1 MESEGKPG
9 RAIVTIDGSRRVAHV
24 ARSGDTWWVHID
36 GRAHEVTLH
45 EQGSSSSAD
54 EGSLKAPM
62 PGTVLQVL
70 AKVGQ
75 RVREG
80 QHLMTLEAMKMEH
93 KVVAPKAGE
102 ITKGAQ
108 GSKILVIFG
117 LIVFRHFHNCLFP
130 TYWAMFL
137 GPFCGLEPLSFPSRL
152 SLDAPEP
159 LPVLDWCIQHT
170 TYRLSVEVH
179 IHLPHISLEGVNG
192 TLGFTVTPL

>member
-1 MESEGKPG
+1 MEWSVSDGPGRYKPTLQDRDGSISVVSMNIDGNEAQVPEVSIESEGKPG

-45 EQGSSSSAD
+45 EQGSNSSVD
-54 EGSLKAPM
+54 EGGLKAPM

-102 ITKGAQ
+102 ITKVNYSEGERVDM
-108 GSKILVIFG
+108 GSPLVE
-117 LIVFRHFHNCLFP
+117 
-130 TYWAMFL
+130 L
-137 GPFCGLEPLSFPSRL
+137 G
-152 SLDAPEP
+152 D
-159 LPVLDWCIQHT
+159 
-170 TYRLSVEVH
+170 
-179 IHLPHISLEGVNG
+179 
-192 TLGFTVTPL
+192 

>member
-1 MESEGKPG
+1 MEWSVSDGPGRYKPTLQDRDGSISVTSMTRDGDEVQPPEISIESEGKPG
-9 RAIVTIDGSRRVAHV
+9 RAIVTIEGTRRVAHV
-24 ARSGDTWWVHID
+24 AKSGDTWWVHID

-102 ITKGAQ
+102 ITKVNYSEGERVDM
-108 GSKILVIFG
+108 GSPLVEIG
-117 LIVFRHFHNCLFP
+117 
-130 TYWAMFL
+130 
-137 GPFCGLEPLSFPSRL
+137 
-152 SLDAPEP
+152 D
-159 LPVLDWCIQHT
+159 
-170 TYRLSVEVH
+170 
-179 IHLPHISLEGVNG
+179 
-192 TLGFTVTPL
+192 

>member
-1 MESEGKPG
+1 MDWSVSDRPGRYKPTLQDRDGSISVTSMTRDGDEVQPPEISIESEGKPG
-9 RAIVTIDGSRRVAHV
+9 RAIVTIEGTRRVAHV

-36 GRAHEVTLH
+36 GRAHEVSLH

-102 ITKGAQ
+102 ITKVNYSEGERVDM
-108 GSKILVIFG
+108 GSALVEIG
-117 LIVFRHFHNCLFP
+117 
-130 TYWAMFL
+130 
-137 GPFCGLEPLSFPSRL
+137 
-152 SLDAPEP
+152 D
-159 LPVLDWCIQHT
+159 
-170 TYRLSVEVH
+170 
-179 IHLPHISLEGVNG
+179 
-192 TLGFTVTPL
+192 

>member
-1 MESEGKPG
+1 MEWSFDGSGRYKPNLQETDGTVSVASMTRDGDEVQLPDVTIKKEGKPG
-9 RAIVTIDGSRRVAHV
+9 RAIVTTDGSRRVAHI

-45 EQGSSSSAD
+45 EQGTSSSAD

-102 ITKGAQ
+102 ITKVNYSEGERVDM
-108 GSKILVIFG
+108 GSALVEIG
-117 LIVFRHFHNCLFP
+117 
-130 TYWAMFL
+130 
-137 GPFCGLEPLSFPSRL
+137 
-152 SLDAPEP
+152 D
-159 LPVLDWCIQHT
+159 
-170 TYRLSVEVH
+170 
-179 IHLPHISLEGVNG
+179 
-192 TLGFTVTPL
+192 

>member
-1 MESEGKPG
+1 MEWSVSDGGPGRYKPTLQETDGTVSVTSMTRDGDEVQMPKVSIEKEGKPG
-9 RAIVTIDGSRRVAHV
+9 RAIVSIDGSRRVAHI

-102 ITKGAQ
+102 ITKVNYSEGERVDM
-108 GSKILVIFG
+108 GSALVEI
-117 LIVFRHFHNCLFP
+117 N
-130 TYWAMFL
+130 
-137 GPFCGLEPLSFPSRL
+137 
-152 SLDAPEP
+152 D
-159 LPVLDWCIQHT
+159 
-170 TYRLSVEVH
+170 
-179 IHLPHISLEGVNG
+179 
-192 TLGFTVTPL
+192 

>member
-1 MESEGKPG
+1 MEWSVSDGAGRYKPTLKDRDGSVSVASMSMDGSEVQPPEISIESEGKPG

-36 GRAHEVTLH
+36 GRAHEVTLY

-102 ITKGAQ
+102 ITKVNYAEGERVDM
-108 GSKILVIFG
+108 GSA
-117 LIVFRHFHNCLFP
+117 R
-130 TYWAMFL
+130 
-137 GPFCGLEPLSFPSRL
+137 
-152 SLDAPEP
+152 
-159 LPVLDWCIQHT
+159 
-170 TYRLSVEVH
+170 VE
-179 IHLPHISLEGVNG
+179 ISD
-192 TLGFTVTPL
+192 

>member
-1 MESEGKPG
+1 MEWSVSDGPGRYKPNLQDRDGSVSVSSMTRDGSEAQMPEVSLESEGKPG
-9 RAIVTIDGSRRVAHV
+9 RAIVTIDGATRIAHV

-45 EQGSSSSAD
+45 EQGSTSSSD

-62 PGTVLQVL
+62 PGTVLQVM

-102 ITKGAQ
+102 ITKVNYSEGERVDM
-108 GSKILVIFG
+108 GSTLVEI
-117 LIVFRHFHNCLFP
+117 
-130 TYWAMFL
+130 A
-137 GPFCGLEPLSFPSRL
+137 E
-152 SLDAPEP
+152 
-159 LPVLDWCIQHT
+159 
-170 TYRLSVEVH
+170 
-179 IHLPHISLEGVNG
+179 
-192 TLGFTVTPL
+192 

>member
-1 MESEGKPG
+1 MEWSVSDGPGRYKPNLQDRDGSVSVSSMTRDGSEAQMPEVSLESEGKPG
-9 RAIVTIDGSRRVAHV
+9 RAIVTIDGATRIAHV

-45 EQGSSSSAD
+45 EQGSTSSSD

-62 PGTVLQVL
+62 PGTVLQVM

-102 ITKGAQ
+102 ITKVNYSEGERVDM
-108 GSKILVIFG
+108 GSP
-117 LIVFRHFHNCLFP
+117 LI
-130 TYWAMFL
+130 
-137 GPFCGLEPLSFPSRL
+137 E
-152 SLDAPEP
+152 
-159 LPVLDWCIQHT
+159 
-170 TYRLSVEVH
+170 
-179 IHLPHISLEGVNG
+179 ISE
-192 TLGFTVTPL
+192 

>member
-1 MESEGKPG
+1 MVEWSVSDGPVRYKPTLQDRDGSVSVASMNRDGDEVQMPNLSIEKEGKPG
-9 RAIVTIDGSRRVAHV
+9 RAIVTIDGSKRIAHV

-70 AKVGQ
+70 AKAGQ

-102 ITKGAQ
+102 ITKVNYSEGERVDM
-108 GSKILVIFG
+108 GSALVEIG
-117 LIVFRHFHNCLFP
+117 
-130 TYWAMFL
+130 
-137 GPFCGLEPLSFPSRL
+137 
-152 SLDAPEP
+152 D
-159 LPVLDWCIQHT
+159 
-170 TYRLSVEVH
+170 
-179 IHLPHISLEGVNG
+179 
-192 TLGFTVTPL
+192 

>member
-1 MESEGKPG
+1 MEWSFDGSGRYKPNLQETDGTVSVASMTRDGDEVQLSDVSIEKEGKPG
-9 RAIVTIDGSRRVAHV
+9 RAIVTIDGSRRVAHI
-24 ARSGDTWWVHID
+24 ARAGDTWWVHID

-45 EQGSSSSAD
+45 EQGTSSSAD

-102 ITKGAQ
+102 ITKVNYSEGERVDM
-108 GSKILVIFG
+108 GSALVEIG
-117 LIVFRHFHNCLFP
+117 
-130 TYWAMFL
+130 
-137 GPFCGLEPLSFPSRL
+137 
-152 SLDAPEP
+152 D
-159 LPVLDWCIQHT
+159 
-170 TYRLSVEVH
+170 
-179 IHLPHISLEGVNG
+179 
-192 TLGFTVTPL
+192 

>member
-1 MESEGKPG
+1 M
-9 RAIVTIDGSRRVAHV
+9 
-24 ARSGDTWWVHID
+24 HID

-62 PGTVLQVL
+62 PGTVLQVM

-102 ITKGAQ
+102 ITKVNYSEGERVDM
-108 GSKILVIFG
+108 GSALVEIG
-117 LIVFRHFHNCLFP
+117 
-130 TYWAMFL
+130 
-137 GPFCGLEPLSFPSRL
+137 
-152 SLDAPEP
+152 D
-159 LPVLDWCIQHT
+159 
-170 TYRLSVEVH
+170 
-179 IHLPHISLEGVNG
+179 
-192 TLGFTVTPL
+192 

>member
-1 MESEGKPG
+1 MEWSVSDGTGMYKPTLQDRDGSVSVASMTIDGNEVQPPELAVESEGKPG

-62 PGTVLQVL
+62 PGKVLQVL
-70 AKVGQ
+70 TKVGQ

-102 ITKGAQ
+102 ITKVNYSEGERVDM
-108 GSKILVIFG
+108 GSALV
-117 LIVFRHFHNCLFP
+117 
-130 TYWAMFL
+130 
-137 GPFCGLEPLSFPSRL
+137 E
-152 SLDAPEP
+152 
-159 LPVLDWCIQHT
+159 
-170 TYRLSVEVH
+170 
-179 IHLPHISLEGVNG
+179 ISD
-192 TLGFTVTPL
+192 

>member
-1 MESEGKPG
+1 MEWSVSDGPGRYKPTLLDRDGSVSVASMAIDGNEVQMPKLSVESEGKPG
-9 RAIVTIDGSRRVAHV
+9 RATVTIDGSRRVAHV

-45 EQGSSSSAD
+45 EKGSSSSAD

-62 PGTVLQVL
+62 PGTVLQVM

-102 ITKGAQ
+102 ITKVNFSVGERVDM
-108 GSKILVIFG
+108 GSALVEIG
-117 LIVFRHFHNCLFP
+117 
-130 TYWAMFL
+130 
-137 GPFCGLEPLSFPSRL
+137 
-152 SLDAPEP
+152 D
-159 LPVLDWCIQHT
+159 
-170 TYRLSVEVH
+170 
-179 IHLPHISLEGVNG
+179 
-192 TLGFTVTPL
+192 

>member
-1 MESEGKPG
+1 MEWSFDGSGRYKPNLQETDGTVSVASMARDGEEVQMPDVSIEKEGKPG
-9 RAIVTIDGSRRVAHV
+9 RAIVTIDGSRRIAHV

-102 ITKGAQ
+102 ITKVNYSEGERVDM
-108 GSKILVIFG
+108 GSALVEIG
-117 LIVFRHFHNCLFP
+117 
-130 TYWAMFL
+130 
-137 GPFCGLEPLSFPSRL
+137 
-152 SLDAPEP
+152 D
-159 LPVLDWCIQHT
+159 
-170 TYRLSVEVH
+170 
-179 IHLPHISLEGVNG
+179 
-192 TLGFTVTPL
+192 

>member
-1 MESEGKPG
+1 MEWGVSDGPGRYRPTLQERDGSVSVSSMSMGGSEAKFPEVTIESEGKPG
-9 RAIVTIDGSRRVAHV
+9 RAIVTIDGMSRVAHV

-102 ITKGAQ
+102 ITKVNYSEGERVDM
-108 GSKILVIFG
+108 GSPLV
-117 LIVFRHFHNCLFP
+117 
-130 TYWAMFL
+130 
-137 GPFCGLEPLSFPSRL
+137 E
-152 SLDAPEP
+152 
-159 LPVLDWCIQHT
+159 
-170 TYRLSVEVH
+170 
-179 IHLPHISLEGVNG
+179 ISD
-192 TLGFTVTPL
+192 

>member
-1 MESEGKPG
+1 MEWSVSDGPRRYKPTLQDRDGSVSVASMTIDGNEVELPELSIVSEDKPG

-62 PGTVLQVL
+62 PGTVLEVL
-70 AKVGQ
+70 VKVGQ

-93 KVVAPKAGE
+93 KVLAPRAGE
-102 ITKGAQ
+102 ITSVGYSEGERVDMGAA
-108 GSKILVIFG
+108 LV
-117 LIVFRHFHNCLFP
+117 
-130 TYWAMFL
+130 
-137 GPFCGLEPLSFPSRL
+137 
-152 SLDAPEP
+152 D
-159 LPVLDWCIQHT
+159 
-170 TYRLSVEVH
+170 
-179 IHLPHISLEGVNG
+179 ISD
-192 TLGFTVTPL
+192 

>member
-1 MESEGKPG
+1 MEWSVSDGPGRYKPTLQDRDGSVSVASITIDGNEARLPELSIESEGKPG

-24 ARSGDTWWVHID
+24 SRSGDTWWVHID
-36 GRAHEVTLH
+36 GRANEVTLH
-45 EQGSSSSAD
+45 EKGSSSSAD

-102 ITKGAQ
+102 ITKVNFSDGDRVEM
-108 GSKILVIFG
+108 GSPLVEID
-117 LIVFRHFHNCLFP
+117 N
-130 TYWAMFL
+130 
-137 GPFCGLEPLSFPSRL
+137 
-152 SLDAPEP
+152 
-159 LPVLDWCIQHT
+159 
-170 TYRLSVEVH
+170 
-179 IHLPHISLEGVNG
+179 
-192 TLGFTVTPL
+192 

>member
-1 MESEGKPG
+1 MEWSVSDGPRRYKPSLQDRDGSVSVSSMSMAGSEVQPPRASIESEGKPG
-9 RAIVTIDGSRRVAHV
+9 RAIVTIDGSSRVAHV

-36 GRAHEVTLH
+36 GRAHEVMLH

-102 ITKGAQ
+102 ITRVNYSEGERVDM
-108 GSKILVIFG
+108 GSALVEIG
-117 LIVFRHFHNCLFP
+117 
-130 TYWAMFL
+130 
-137 GPFCGLEPLSFPSRL
+137 
-152 SLDAPEP
+152 D
-159 LPVLDWCIQHT
+159 
-170 TYRLSVEVH
+170 
-179 IHLPHISLEGVNG
+179 
-192 TLGFTVTPL
+192 